1 MESQCRQIQTKEN
14 KLLKELQAARSEE
27 FDAIFQADT
36 NAKEIEIPEMA
47 GEELKAFVSFF
58 YTGSLP
64 INVIAEYMTTFL
76 HVAEK
81 YKVHYLA
88 AVCEDVLVSKLSRD
102 NAITTFDIAKKYCS
116 GDVKEAVLKKA
127 LKMGEISTYG
137 EYKLYTQK
145 DPGLLL
151 EFYEQ
156 LSERIGPL
164 LAKRRRITPGMF
176 DLALWTLQPFFFWC
190 GIVPSNYRVCCEL
203 RLLEPDYTLRQ
214 SDIISSLDQYFHF
227 EAAYVHLFFWQHCVL

>member
-1 MESQCRQIQTKEN
+1 MRPISVIVHNDAELSIRGGGSLCRQIQNKEN
-14 KLLKELQAARSEE
+14 YFFLEILRFKLLKELQAARSEE

-36 NAKEIEIPEMA
+36 NAKEIEIPEMG

-116 GDVKEAVLKKA
+116 SDVKEAVLKKA

-176 DLALWTLQPFFFWC
+176 HLALWTLQ
-190 GIVPSNYRVCCEL
+190 
-203 RLLEPDYTLRQ
+203 
-214 SDIISSLDQYFHF
+214 
-227 EAAYVHLFFWQHCVL
+227 LFFSGVALCQAITGFAVNSDCWNQIIP